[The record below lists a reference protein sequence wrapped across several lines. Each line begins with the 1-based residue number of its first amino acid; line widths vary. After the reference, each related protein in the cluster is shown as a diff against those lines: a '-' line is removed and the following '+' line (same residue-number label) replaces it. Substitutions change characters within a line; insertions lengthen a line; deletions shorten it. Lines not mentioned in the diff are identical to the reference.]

1 MPSSSVLDRILST
14 ILDLAEQQLQDEG
27 RVAPVLIL
35 AGPYGEALIRLE
47 GDPGEDRDETLDKAA
62 LMAIAFAA
70 EACAWVFETTLWT
83 PAGISRVIAATGQHL
98 EGAATA
104 LVEIGADGQLDRI
117 TSPLESTIDA
127 DGPSRL
133 ASLLRDDGSTESQS
147 LEAWRQL
154 EAMGVSLSDA
164 RRPIH

>member
-1 MPSSSVLDRILST
+1 MRSRACCSF
-14 ILDLAEQQLQDEG
+14 
-27 RVAPVLIL
+27 VLIL
-35 AGPYGEALIRLE
+35 AGPYGEALVRLD

-70 EACAWVFETTLWT
+70 EACAWVFEATLWT
-83 PAGISRVIAATGQHL
+83 PAGSRRVIAAAGQHL

-104 LVEIGADGQLDRI
+104 LVEIDADGTLRRI
-117 TSPLESTIDA
+117 KSPLEATIDA
-127 DGPSRL
+127 DSPSRL
-133 ASLLRDDGSTESQS
+133 ARLLRDDHSSESQS

-164 RRPIH
+164 RRAIH